1 MMGLG
6 VIWVTRGHGLG
17 QDDGRINREEG
28 SQDVF
33 QEWNPSNFLVV

>member
-6 VIWVTRGHGLG
+6 VIWVTRCHGLG
-17 QDDGRINREEG
+17 QDGSRVNGEEG

-33 QEWNPSNFLVV
+33 QEWNP